1 MQQPITIVEYNES
14 LLEDFRRL
22 SMEWIDKYLY
32 LEPEDEKQLADPEGV
47 IIRPGGKI
55 FFAKVGDAVA
65 GTASIVRY
73 SEDPLTF
80 EIAKMAV
87 SEQFQGLKLG
97 NLLMETTINAAK
109 ELGAQQIILYTNHLL
124 TAALHLYKK
133 YGFEQVQAETTK
145 YIEADIKMVLNL

>member
-1 MQQPITIVEYNES
+1 
-14 LLEDFRRL
+14 
-22 SMEWIDKYLY
+22 
-32 LEPEDEKQLADPEGV
+32 
-47 IIRPGGKI
+47 
-55 FFAKVGDAVA
+55 
-65 GTASIVRY
+65 
-73 SEDPLTF
+73 
-80 EIAKMAV
+80 MAV